1 MTTSKSIAS
10 IHDKIRARFPQ
21 LEQDQF
27 GNERVYLNSGAGSLM
42 VDSAMSASYEASR
55 SLNPM
60 PGAVTPGEKATA
72 EFHNRV
78 RRIAADF
85 LNAAGAE
92 EISFHLSATNA
103 LFNLA
108 VAMRA
113 WSPDDGNLVVTDL
126 DHMANVSP
134 WEGVWGRGRGC
145 EVRRAR
151 VTPEGTLD
159 IDHLLDLVD
168 GRTRIVAVT
177 MASNGFGTI
186 VPIHQLVG
194 LIRQRSPALVCVDA
208 VHHALH
214 GPIDVQGLDVD
225 FLVFSGY
232 KVFGP
237 MLGVLYGKKALLDKL
252 DPYRVETNKNE
263 TPFKYEQGML
273 NNANLAGLEAAL
285 DYLLWLEAELF
296 GTTSGAEAR
305 RPRFQRVMEAIEDY
319 ERGLSRAVLQ
329 GFGRFD
335 SKRFRCH
342 GLTDPS
348 RCEERDPTFAFEVK
362 GLAPADIKRRL
373 WEESSVQIA
382 DGNHYSAA
390 VFRHLGRSALCR
402 ASFAHYD
409 DAKTARTFL
418 GALEPLV
425 ECKS

>member
-21 LEQDQF
+21 LERDQF

-42 VDSAMSASYEASR
+42 VDSAMSASYEAAR